1 MFRRRAFTLIELLMA
16 ICIIVILAGM
26 LLAILAMLR
35 NKAKVAG
42 TWDLMTHV
50 TTAIDQY
57 LQNYQRLGDPVAVA
71 PMPLFKD
78 DPWYFFYKQQH
89 ALKKPPLLEIP
100 LTQLVQKVGAGTC
113 TRPEAPQTA
122 THLVD
127 KFGNNP
133 VNVLSIYTLNGN
145 KNGTNAAF
153 AFVQCIIVR
162 SSAGTVGDVTDDLIF
177 AWSSDKAS
185 WRRLRVGEIESFVK
199 ELDRGGTGGAGPA
212 LTSTEIDVL
221 KKWTNPL
228 Q

>member
-1 MFRRRAFTLIELLMA
+1 MSRRRAFTLIELLMA
-16 ICIIVILAGM
+16 VAIIVILAGM
-26 LLAILAMLR
+26 SLAILAMLR

-57 LQNYQRLGDPVAVA
+57 LQNYQRLGDPPPAV
-71 PMPLFKD
+71 PLFKD

-100 LTQLVQKVGAGTC
+100 LTQLVQKVGAGVC
-113 TRPEAPQTA
+113 ARPEAPQTA

-133 VNVLSIYTLNGN
+133 ANVLSIYTLNGN

-185 WRRLRVGEIESFVK
+185 WRKVRVDEIESFVT

-212 LTSTEIDVL
+212 LTSTEIDNL

-228 Q
+228 E